1 MSDPTPCSP
10 RSRWRDLPLLAVL
23 APALVLALLCGG
35 CGGDEADPV
44 ADLTASPSTVELPYG
59 TYRDLTLEWS
69 THAEFDG
76 LEGAPRL
83 FLHLLDDE
91 GELVRT
97 FDQDFPGAWR
107 AGREASQEAR
117 IYQSLLAP
125 PLPPGTYTLTAGLYD
140 AAGNRWALGGLGGP
154 VAEREYRL
162 ATVEVPSGSSD
173 LPAITFSPAWSP
185 NQAGGDR
192 QVVAFRT
199 LAGEGAVAVSDLP
212 GPGTLWLEVRIP
224 TDGADGLV
232 RRGLDSEEG
241 AAGPAAGG
249 DGDPRV
255 TVVSSCGGF
264 ESRISGEGSHRIE
277 VPLEAGGEGSCQVT
291 LQPSFVMESPGGD
304 RRSVNLEVLA
314 WSDR

>member
-10 RSRWRDLPLLAVL
+10 RSRWLSPALPAVL

-35 CGGDEADPV
+35 CGGDDADPV
-44 ADLTASPSTVELPYG
+44 ADLTASPSTMELPYG
-59 TYRDLTLEWS
+59 TYRDLALEWS
-69 THAEFDG
+69 THAELDG
-76 LEGAPRL
+76 LEGTPRL

-97 FDQDFPGAWR
+97 FDQDLPGEWR
-107 AGREASQEAR
+107 AGREARQEAR

-125 PLPPGTYTLTAGLYD
+125 PLPPGAYTLTAGLYD
-140 AAGNRWALGGLGGP
+140 AAGNRWALGGLGEA

-162 ATVEVPSGSSD
+162 ATVEVPSGSSE
-173 LPAITFSPAWSP
+173 LPATTFSPAWSP

-224 TDGADGLV
+224 VDGADGLV
-232 RRGLDSEEG
+232 RRGLDPEEG
-241 AAGPAAGG
+241 PAGGG
-249 DGDPRV
+249 DGNPRV
-255 TVVSSCGGF
+255 TVASSCGSF

-277 VPLEAGGEGSCQVT
+277 VPMEAGEEGTCQIT
-291 LQPSFVMESPGGD
+291 LEPSFVMESPGGD